1 MSDLDA
7 TTSVTTVE
15 PDRPVSIATIRR
27 REQLRRRASA
37 FALPAILLALIIV
50 YSLLVPG
57 VFNTTANLST
67 ILMTQSIP
75 AIFAISLM
83 LPLVVGQFDLSL
95 GAVLTLGLIITTGLP
110 SFYGWPLMPSIAAA
124 LLLTTL
130 TGLINGFLVAHV
142 GLNALVVTL
151 ATGSILTGLIL
162 WFTQGAVITSGIPE
176 SLRRLGDRI
185 YGVPVP
191 FIVLVV
197 VAGLVWY
204 FLERTPRGRY
214 FYAVGGSQEAAKLA
228 GLNVRRLTISAFA
241 GAGLLAGIAGV
252 IQAGM
257 LGAGNPTVGAGF
269 LLPGFAAVFL
279 GATTIKPGVFNVPG
293 TVLAVFTVSVGI
305 IGLTMLGLP
314 FFVEPVF
321 AGATLL
327 LAIILSKYFQK
338 K

>member
-1 MSDLDA
+1 MSDINSMTSDVA
-7 TTSVTTVE
+7 TSPE
-15 PDRPVSIATIRR
+15 SLSKLAFQQRHK
-27 REQLRRRASA
+27 QFRRRASA
-37 FALPAILLALIIV
+37 FALPGILIALIIAF
-50 YSLLVPG
+50 SILAPG

-67 ILMTQSIP
+67 ILNTQSIP

-83 LPLVVGQFDLSL
+83 LPLIVGQFDLSL
-95 GAVLTLGLIITTGLP
+95 GAVLTLGLIVSTGFP
-110 SFYGWPLMPSIAAA
+110 SVYGWPLIPSIVFA

-130 TGLINGFLVAHV
+130 VGLINGLLVARM
-142 GLNALVVTL
+142 GLNSLVVTL
-151 ATGSILTGLIL
+151 AMGSILTGIIL
-162 WFTQGAVITSGIPE
+162 WFTGGAVITSGVPE
-176 SLRRLGDRI
+176 ELRLLGEKI
-185 YGVPVP
+185 YGVPIP
-191 FIVLVV
+191 FIVLLI
-197 VAGLVWY
+197 VAALVWY

-241 GAGLLAGIAGV
+241 GAGFLAGIAGV
-252 IQAGM
+252 VQAGM

-269 LLPGFAAVFL
+269 LLPGFAAVYL
-279 GATTIKPGVFNVPG
+279 GATTIKPGIFNVPG
-293 TVLAVFTVSVGI
+293 TLLAVFTVSVGI